1 MRASSFRSR
10 YDVVVIG
17 AGLGGLTSAA
27 VLSRA
32 GLSVCVLEMD
42 ARPGGY
48 LAGFRRKD
56 HRFDSAIHWLNQLG
70 PNGLVTRVFDLIGP
84 DHPTAAPQKR
94 IKRYKGDSFDYLL
107 TDRPDDLK
115 EQWIRDFPHERA
127 GIERF
132 FRDALRIGR
141 AFDGLGTFMRTEES
155 KGPVGRVLHLLT
167 KLKFARPFLPH
178 LRYTGREG
186 VRRGLSKYFKDE
198 RLQRV
203 FASEMD
209 LLSCLVP
216 IGWAYFGDY
225 QLPPVGGSQ
234 VLPEWLVHVITH
246 LGNDVHY
253 HCRVEQVLLRNGR
266 ACGVRFT
273 QRGITHEVGADQ
285 VVGACDVEALY
296 ERMLPKDAVPEKLKR
311 KLREAELY
319 PSS

>member
-115 EQWIRDFPHERA
+115 EQWIREFPHERA

-141 AFDGLGTFMRTEES
+141 AFDGLGTFMRTTCDS
-155 KGPVGRVLHLLT
+155 PAAMSSRPMPSGSCSSVPVSSVPLWSGSISSASMSSGSGVRAVTGPPP
-167 KLKFARPFLPH
+167 RP
-178 LRYTGREG
+178 RTSTGR
-186 VRRGLSKYFKDE
+186 
-198 RLQRV
+198 
-203 FASEMD
+203 
-209 LLSCLVP
+209 
-216 IGWAYFGDY
+216 
-225 QLPPVGGSQ
+225 
-234 VLPEWLVHVITH
+234 
-246 LGNDVHY
+246 
-253 HCRVEQVLLRNGR
+253 
-266 ACGVRFT
+266 
-273 QRGITHEVGADQ
+273 
-285 VVGACDVEALY
+285 
-296 ERMLPKDAVPEKLKR
+296 
-311 KLREAELY
+311 
-319 PSS
+319 